1 MSQFDKLK
9 DALLLGGT
17 RSALHCFPGTVD
29 YEKVGC
35 TVCAC
40 LNTIGGMIV
49 LGVEDDGTVT
59 GVGNAE
65 EVRGRIGIILRENL
79 SPSAYV
85 AVSVENFENVSVV
98 VIEVPAGRDQPYSF
112 RRSFYLM
119 GKTGIEQADGERLR
133 DFLSRNHIAPTRWER
148 RLSDAEIPDDIN
160 PDEIAAV
167 VEDIRRIDE
176 SAFGKDESVA
186 AVLEDLNFVKYGQL
200 SNAGDVLFSDS
211 VSFRSPQ
218 VRAIAYAYETDKT
231 DNRFLDVQSF
241 TGPLCVMIKKLIAF
255 INRHTPRQI
264 AFGDTL
270 YRNQQSIY
278 PYNLLRE
285 ALVNA
290 LVHRDYS
297 SASGGVRVHVYP
309 RRLEIW
315 NSGEFMEGVSS
326 ANIRR
331 GNISVLRNPDIA
343 LVLFRRGYMEMAGR
357 GGRLMDRLCRDNGLC
372 PPEWIS
378 QKGEN
383 GGIKLIIAQKTSDG
397 RLGLDG
403 EINGEI
409 NGEIKNIVCEVIRQ
423 NPGVGRGFII
433 AEVGC
438 SARKLDR
445 ILSLL
450 VMDGKIEYRGSKRT
464 GGYYVKEDVFEGKYK
479 GLAAK
484 GKRTSDGKFVLLK
497 GSQVFH
503 GETNTCID
511 AARKNRLKYSGVYLP
526 DYVTKEDIVFDS
538 PSSAACFVCGAT
550 VSGTV
555 FWHL

>member
-1 MSQFDKLK
+1 MSQFDKFK
-9 DALLLGGT
+9 DALLLGGA
-17 RSALHCFPGTVD
+17 RNSLYCFPGAVD
-29 YEKVGC
+29 YERVGC
-35 TVCAC
+35 VVCSC
-40 LNTIGGMIV
+40 LNTTGGIIV
-49 LGVEDDGTVT
+49 LGVDDAGIAT
-59 GVGNAE
+59 GVDNAE
-65 EVRGRIGIILRENL
+65 DIRSRLGMLLREDL

-85 AVSVENFENVSVV
+85 AISVEKFEDVSVV
-98 VIEVPAGRDQPYSF
+98 VVEVPVGRDQPYSF

-119 GKTGIEQADGERLR
+119 GKTGVEQAGGEQLR
-133 DFLSRNHIAPTRWER
+133 DFLSRNHIEPTRWER

-160 PDEIAAV
+160 SDEIAAT
-167 VEDIRRIDE
+167 VEDIRRADE
-176 SAFGKDESVA
+176 PAFGKDRSVA
-186 AVLEDLNFVKYGQL
+186 TVLEDLNFIKYGQL

-218 VRAIAYAYETDKT
+218 VRAMAYAYETDKT

-255 INRHTPRQI
+255 INRHTPRQS

-270 YRNQQSIY
+270 YRNVQSIY

-357 GGRLMDRLCRDNGLC
+357 GGRLMDRLCRENGLC
-372 PPEWIS
+372 PPEWIP

-383 GGIKLIIAQKTSDG
+383 GGIKLIIAQKTLDG
-397 RLGLDG
+397 SLGSDG

-409 NGEIKNIVCEVIRQ
+409 NGEIKNIVCEVVKQ

-433 AEVGC
+433 AEIGC
-438 SARKLDR
+438 SARTLDR

-450 VMDGKIEYRGSKRT
+450 TMDGKIEYRGSKRT
-464 GGYYVKEDVFEGKYK
+464 GGYYVKEGVFEGKYK
-479 GLAAK
+479 GLMAR
-484 GKRTSDGKFVLLK
+484 GKRVSGKFLLLK
-497 GSQVFH
+497 GSQIFPD
-503 GETNTCID
+503 ETNTCID
-511 AARKNRLKYSGVYLP
+511 AARKNRMKYSELYLP
-526 DYVTKEDIVFDS
+526 DYKTKEDIVFDS
-538 PSSAACFVCGAT
+538 PSAAACFVCGAT